1 MIDDVEVCNDPPC
14 MQIGQGVERAKPVGL
29 LEPLPVPD
37 RPWASI
43 SIDFNLRLRKVVE
56 LESGCGGQVLK
67 VRYLHPRT
75 IELLCTKSSP
85 KFLFS
90 DSKLFFLMNA

>member
-1 MIDDVEVCNDPPC
+1 MSKYVRTRLVCKQDK
-14 MQIGQGVERAKPVGL
+14 VERAKPVGL

-43 SIDFNLRLRKVVE
+43 SIDFNLRLPKVGE
-56 LESGCGGQVLK
+56 LGSGCGGQVLK

-75 IELLCTKSSP
+75 IELHS
-85 KFLFS
+85 
-90 DSKLFFLMNA
+90 